1 LHPLVAP
8 LVILNILTHMDS
20 ELQLQSN
27 AFTHLWN
34 NYPELRGRVFTINNN
49 SQNKV
54 KGAINKALGVI
65 AGVSDMVML
74 IPNGVIWIE
83 WKIETGRQ
91 SKQQVQFQSLVEELG
106 MKYYIVRTQ
115 EEFIS
120 LVLNNK

>member
-1 LHPLVAP
+1 LVAP
-8 LVILNILTHMDS
+8 FGILTILNYMDS

-83 WKIETGRQ
+83 WKIDTGRQ

>member
-1 LHPLVAP
+1 
-8 LVILNILTHMDS
+8 MDS

-91 SKQQVQFQSLVEELG
+91 SKEQVQFQSLVEELG

>member
-1 LHPLVAP
+1 
-8 LVILNILTHMDS
+8 MDS

>member
-1 LHPLVAP
+1 
-8 LVILNILTHMDS
+8 MDS

-83 WKIETGRQ
+83 WKIDTGRQ